1 MKKSYQSEISAWLFH
16 PNISKTSVHAIES
29 IVQISV
35 DFFVSGTHY
44 KHAIDQHLFLF
55 NQQKLLTGDLNR
67 RILCSPGTCV
77 ISFAFISNITVY
89 IYSMYISPYVCI
101 GNFRRSIFYEY
112 TSIFILIL

>member
-1 MKKSYQSEISAWLFH
+1 MKKSYQSEISALLFH
-16 PNISKTSVHAIES
+16 PNISKTSVHAMES

-35 DFFVSGTHY
+35 DFLVSGTQY

-67 RILCSPGTCV
+67 RILCSPGICV

-89 IYSMYISPYVCI
+89 IFPLIFVLEISDVQFSMNTRVYLFQYC
-101 GNFRRSIFYEY
+101 N
-112 TSIFILIL
+112 TK